1 MPKATTPWKTK
12 MSEFIGA
19 VICATEEKHIRAA
32 CEEIKDAVIASY
44 PHTPNSRRK
53 PMAEIRKAI
62 RGRFPA
68 QEGKSEQ
75 AEAPFPYHFTCSGKG
90 NVPRW
95 EHLAIK
101 YLREDWN
108 PQEDWSDIESA
119 SERVS
124 EPQEQEMATPTKPSI
139 VKPEN
144 EIDILGYVG
153 LSDKELEDVKQ
164 AIGDAGVKEWVKQAM
179 LQRANAINALQKRLN
194 EDLSMVSSEELMNE
208 KKYRTN
214 TNATLEL
221 VKRAVRVIK
230 DWNYNHPDQKWCIT
244 NKLISEVTKSVD
256 HEGKGVT
263 VKAIAKAV
271 EGMDLESYNKGQD
284 LTTVMNRTLKGSLGD
299 PSSLMSIL
307 DVVGIDE

>member
-1 MPKATTPWKTK
+1 
-12 MSEFIGA
+12 MSEFLGA
-19 VICATEEKHIRAA
+19 VVCATEEKHIRAA

-53 PMAEIRKAI
+53 PMAEIREAI

-75 AEAPFPYHFTCSGKG
+75 EKVPFPYYFTCSGKG
-90 NVPRW
+90 SVPRW

-101 YLREDWN
+101 YLKEDWN
-108 PQEDWSDIESA
+108 PQQDWSDVESA
-119 SERVS
+119 SDTVGES
-124 EPQEQEMATPTKPSI
+124 QEQEMATPTEPPI
-139 VKPEN
+139 VNREPEL
-144 EIDILGYVG
+144 DILAYAE
-153 LSDKELEDVKQ
+153 LNEQELEDVKQ
-164 AIGDAGVKEWVKQAM
+164 AIGDADVKEWAKQAM

-194 EDLSMVSSEELMNE
+194 EDLSMVSSSELMNE

-244 NKLISEVTKSVD
+244 NKLISEVSKSVD
-256 HEGKGVT
+256 RDGKGVT

-271 EGMDLESYNKGQD
+271 EGMDLESYNKAQD
-284 LTTVMNRTLKGSLGD
+284 LTTVMNRTLKGSLGE
-299 PSSLMSIL
+299 PSALMSIK

>member
-1 MPKATTPWKTK
+1 
-12 MSEFIGA
+12 MSEFLGA
-19 VICATEEKHIRAA
+19 VTCATEEKHIRAA
-32 CEEIKDAVIASY
+32 CEEIKDAVVASY

-53 PMAEIRKAI
+53 PMAEIREAI

-75 AEAPFPYHFTCSGKG
+75 EKAPFPYYFTCSGKG

-95 EHLAIK
+95 EHVAIK

-108 PQEDWSDIESA
+108 PQEDWSDVEPASDSDPQKVAIPAES
-119 SERVS
+119 
-124 EPQEQEMATPTKPSI
+124 PI
-139 VKPEN
+139 VNPET
-144 EIDILGYVG
+144 ELDILSYVG
-153 LSDKELEDVKQ
+153 LSDKELEDVRQ
-164 AIGDAGVKEWVKQAM
+164 AIGDADVREWAKQAI

-256 HEGKGVT
+256 RDDKGVT

-271 EGMDLESYNKGQD
+271 EGMDLKSYNENAD
-284 LTTVMNRTLKGSLGD
+284 LEPVVNRTLKGSLGE
-299 PSSLMSIL
+299 PSTLMSIK
-307 DVVGIDE
+307 DVLGIDE